1 MATHDY
7 VIANQSGAAFRTDLN
22 NALAAIVS
30 NNSNSSSPATT
41 YAYQWWADTS
51 AGTLKIRNSAN
62 NAWIELLQ
70 LDGTLT
76 LEDGSA
82 STPALAFRDDLN
94 TGIFSSAADTF
105 NVATA
110 GVERMELGATTIFNE
125 DGADVDFRIE
135 GDTEANLFYVDA
147 GNNRIGIGTSS
158 PNVSLEI
165 IDAEANIRLTSDA
178 NGLNQIQFGDASDT
192 IRGNIVYRSGTAG
205 DALCFNGYNN
215 TERMRIDSSG
225 NVGIGVTTVSTTFHV
240 KDSVAN
246 NVAIFESGDTIVNI
260 AFKDNAT
267 STTPT
272 IGAVADDLKLTTSD
286 VNRITV
292 KSTGNVGIGEESP
305 GLPLHVKHSTSNG
318 ILKVESGDSNCGITI
333 ADSNGE
339 VSVRAVADI
348 LTFNTSSSE
357 TERMRIDDTGR
368 VMIGTTTNSMDGVN
382 GDLNIANDNTNNNT
396 VINCSR
402 NTTSDRS
409 QIRFSN
415 PNGNVGSITTS
426 ASATSFN
433 TSSDY
438 RLKENEVAI
447 SDGITRLKQLKAYK
461 FNFKTDSSTILD
473 GFFAHEVSS
482 IVPQAITGTK
492 DAVVT
497 QAMIDAGDFVEGT
510 LNNPIHQNI
519 DHSKLVPLL
528 VAAVQELITK
538 VETLEA
544 A

>member
-1 MATHDY
+1 MQFRVNASEAFRLNSSGTLLIGTTTGALADGNGI
-7 VIANQSGAAFRTDLN
+7 VIADA
-22 NALAAIVS
+22 
-30 NNSNSSSPATT
+30 
-41 YAYQWWADTS
+41 TS
-51 AGTLKIRNSAN
+51 ARISLKDSTNGVTGTDGFDLVQTGV
-62 NAWIELLQ
+62 NAFLFHRENGDMIF
-70 LDGTLT
+70 GTN
-76 LEDGSA
+76 A
-82 STPALAFRDDLN
+82 
-94 TGIFSSAADTF
+94 
-105 NVATA
+105 
-110 GVERMELGATTIFNE
+110 
-125 DGADVDFRIE
+125 
-135 GDTEANLFYVDA
+135 
-147 GNNRIGIGTSS
+147 
-158 PNVSLEI
+158 
-165 IDAEANIRLTSDA
+165 
-178 NGLNQIQFGDASDT
+178 
-192 IRGNIVYRSGTAG
+192 
-205 DALCFNGYNN
+205 

-447 SDGITRLKQLKAYK
+447 SDGITRLKQLKPYK
-461 FNFKTDSSTILD
+461 FNFKTDPSTILD